1 MPSTLLTP
9 PAEEPLTLAEAK
21 AHLRVEHAD
30 DDALITAL
38 VTGARTHVET
48 QTRRAL
54 ISQTWRILRDGW
66 PESGRFEVFPAPLRQ
81 VVAAR
86 VYDTAA
92 VAHAIDADAFVV
104 DTAAAP
110 GVIGFSPLSLPQP
123 GRAVAGI
130 EIDIDAGYGTSASA
144 VPEPLKQAVRQLV
157 AHWYENRGAGHSRD
171 ESIRVPAMVAALIA
185 PYRALAL

>member
-9 PAEEPLTLAEAK
+9 PAEEPLSLAEAK

-30 DDALITAL
+30 DDALIAAL
-38 VTGARTHVET
+38 ITGARNHVET

-54 ISQTWRILRDGW
+54 MSQTWRILRDGW
-66 PESGRFEVFPAPLRQ
+66 PENGRLEVFPAPLRQ
-81 VVAAR
+81 VMAAR
-86 VYDTAA
+86 VHDSAG
-92 VAHAIDADAFVV
+92 VSHAIDVDAFVV
-104 DTAAAP
+104 DTAAVP

-130 EIDIDAGYGTSASA
+130 EIDIEAGYGTSASA
-144 VPEPLKQAVRQLV
+144 VPEPLKQAVRQLI
-157 AHWYENRGAGHSRD
+157 AHWYENRGAGQSRD
-171 ESIRVPAMVAALIA
+171 ESTRVPATVAALIA